1 MNASEPLRIDQ
12 HGALVLPSELRDR
25 FGIDEGSTVLAEAT
39 AEGILLR
46 PAVVL
51 PVEIYTPERRAE
63 FFLNSAHDAD
73 SYRWAVAEVRSL
85 GLDADSIP
93 HMSPPSD

>member
-12 HGALVLPSELRDR
+12 RGALVLPAELRER
-25 FGIDEGSTVLAEAT
+25 FGIEGGSTVLAEAT

-63 FFLNSAHDAD
+63 FLLNSAYDAD
-73 SYRWAVAEVRSL
+73 SHQWALAEVRAL
-85 GLDADSIP
+85 GLDSDAIP
-93 HMSPPSD
+93 HERPAAS

>member
-1 MNASEPLRIDQ
+1 MNASEPILIDQ
-12 HGALVLPSELRDR
+12 QGALVLPPELRER
-25 FGIDEGSTVLAEAT
+25 FGIDKGSTVLAEAT

-63 FFLNSAHDAD
+63 FFLNSTYDAD
-73 SYRWAVAEVRSL
+73 SYRWAVTEVRAL
-85 GLDADSIP
+85 GLDPDGIAHTTSLPD
-93 HMSPPSD
+93 

>member
-1 MNASEPLRIDQ
+1 M
-12 HGALVLPSELRDR
+12 
-25 FGIDEGSTVLAEAT
+25 LAEAT

-63 FFLNSAHDAD
+63 FLLNSAYDAD
-73 SYRWAVAEVRSL
+73 SHQWALAEVRAL
-85 GLDADSIP
+85 GLDSDAIP
-93 HMSPPSD
+93 HERPAAS

>member
-1 MNASEPLRIDQ
+1 MNASEPLRVDQ
-12 HGALVLPSELRDR
+12 RGALILPAELRER

-51 PVEIYTPERRAE
+51 PLEIYTPERRAE
-63 FFLNSAHDAD
+63 FFLNSAYDAE
-73 SYRWAVAEVRSL
+73 SYRWAVAEVRAL
-85 GLDADSIP
+85 GLDPDGIP
-93 HMSPPSD
+93 HVRPVGT

>member
-1 MNASEPLRIDQ
+1 M
-12 HGALVLPSELRDR
+12 
-25 FGIDEGSTVLAEAT
+25 LAEAT

-63 FFLNSAHDAD
+63 FFLNSAYDAD
-73 SYRWAVAEVRSL
+73 SYQWAVAEVRAL
-85 GLDADSIP
+85 GLDPDAIAHERPAGS
-93 HMSPPSD
+93 